1 MSKAYLID
9 FYKVNKAQLD
19 LINDLDLSK
28 DSRTF
33 LCHTLVSNLIK
44 WGEKAPIGCELI
56 QAKIPQAKW
65 KSLVDRGLIE
75 ATDYSYTE
83 HKSREFTVNL
93 ELIDLFLEAGKLPLA
108 EDIEATKYNLFTGK
122 VVNTKQVSSFKLPN
136 DTHQAPQLVKD
147 AINSIPYCLIRLE
160 SLEVYIKKQEALY
173 IQAKED
179 YFTNSTITK
188 DQFNTIRGQYYSSET
203 AYNLVVA
210 QKPIKIEDDLYS
222 YVPAYQVQMSGRICQ
237 VFGAMTN
244 ACREMKEIA
253 YKDIKDLHNYDLQAS
268 QVNGLIQQFE
278 AAEIDTTWLEAYKA
292 NPNSKYEYATLVG
305 VSVDCWKQL
314 LIGTIM
320 GSSLPTDLK
329 KAQAKLDKEGG
340 PLAAVLATLNKE
352 FLGDIDK
359 VISALKAY
367 AEAIK
372 PLKES
377 LDKWHN
383 YLVTTHILLNS
394 FKVGAKGHRY
404 ITNPTGMRINVTEL
418 LGNNTNKD
426 IWKAKATLAHF
437 ILAGQESA
445 FIHHLSVLGKVKE
458 EFVTLGSEYD
468 GLITLHKVL
477 EPTIKQAGLTS
488 GLKNPILVEKPF
500 N

>member
-1 MSKAYLID
+1 MSQAYIMEY
-9 FYKVNKAQLD
+9 YKVNKAQLD
-19 LINDLDLSK
+19 LIDDLCLLK

-44 WGEKAPIGCELI
+44 WGEAAPISYELI
-56 QAKIPQAKW
+56 KTNIPEAQW
-65 KSLVDRGLIE
+65 KSLVERGLIE
-75 ATDYSYTE
+75 ATDYSYTG

-108 EDIEATKYNLFTGK
+108 EDIEATKYNLFTGR

-136 DTHQAPQLVKD
+136 STNQAPQLVKD
-147 AINSIPYCLIRLE
+147 AMSSIPYCLIRLE
-160 SLEVYIKKQEALY
+160 SLEAYINKQEALY
-173 IQAKED
+173 VQAKED
-179 YFTNSTITK
+179 YFTNLSITK
-188 DQFNTIRGQYYSSET
+188 DQFNTIRGQYYSSNT
-203 AYNLVVA
+203 AYSLVVA
-210 QKPIKIEDDLYS
+210 QKPIKIEDDLYN
-222 YVPAYQVQMSGRICQ
+222 YVPAYEVQMSGRICQ

-278 AAEIDTTWLEAYKA
+278 AANIDTAWLEAYKA
-292 NPNSKYEYATLVG
+292 NPNSKYEYAALVG

-314 LIGTIM
+314 LISTIM
-320 GSSLPTDLK
+320 GSSLPTDIK
-329 KAQAKLDKEGG
+329 KAQAKLDKDGG
-340 PLAAVLATLNKE
+340 PLAAVLDALNKE

-367 AEAIK
+367 ASAIK

-377 LDKWHN
+377 LDIWHN
-383 YLVTTHILLNS
+383 YLVTTYILLNGY
-394 FKVGAKGHRY
+394 KAGNKCIY

-418 LGNNTNKD
+418 LGKNTNKE

-468 GLITLHKVL
+468 GLITLHKVS
-477 EPTIKQAGLTS
+477 EETIKQAGLTS
-488 GLKNPILVEKPF
+488 GLNNPILVEKPF

>member
-1 MSKAYLID
+1 MSQAYIID
-9 FYKVNKAQLD
+9 FFKVNIKQLD

-44 WGEKAPIGCELI
+44 WGEAAPIGCELI
-56 QAKIPQAKW
+56 RDKIPQAKW
-65 KSLVDRGLIE
+65 KSLADRGLIE

-122 VVNTKQVSSFKLPN
+122 VVNTKQVSKLKE
-136 DTHQAPQLVKD
+136 ASQLVKD
-147 AINSIPYCLIRLE
+147 AMNSIPYCLIRLE
-160 SLEVYIKKQEALY
+160 SLEAYINKQEALY

-188 DQFNTIRGQYYSSET
+188 DQFNTIRGQYYSSNT
-203 AYNLVVA
+203 AYSLVVG
-210 QKPIKIEDDLYS
+210 QKPVKIDDDLYS
-222 YVPAYQVQMSGRICQ
+222 YVPAYTHQMSGRICQ

-278 AAEIDTTWLEAYKA
+278 AASIDTTWLEAYKA

-314 LIGTIM
+314 LISTIM
-320 GSSLPTDLK
+320 GSSLPTDIK

-340 PLAAVLATLNKE
+340 PLAAVLDALNKE
-352 FLGDIDK
+352 FLGDVNK
-359 VISALKAY
+359 VIAALQAY

-383 YLVTTHILLNS
+383 YLVTTYILLN
-394 FKVGAKGHRY
+394 GYKGYKSNIY
-404 ITNPTGMRINVTEL
+404 INNPTGTTLNVTEL
-418 LGNNTNKD
+418 LGNNTNKE
-426 IWKAKATLAHF
+426 IWKAKATMAHF

-458 EFVTLGSEYD
+458 EFITLASEYD
-468 GLITLHKVL
+468 GLITIHKVS
-477 EPTIKQAGLTS
+477 EETIKQAGLTS
-488 GLKNPILVEKPF
+488 GLNNPILVEKPF